1 MVSKRPMHPVA
12 MGRWTTFDLKKM
24 EVMRQNQGSK
34 RSRGRN
40 QNRRTGPSRNQTF
53 DSNGPSVR
61 IRGNASQVHEK
72 YIAMAQDASSSGDSI
87 SSENYLQHAEHYYR
101 ILAVQREEAE
111 ARASSQQQSTRS
123 NNNNGRPPLTDESI
137 ETRDQAAD
145 GQNQPIVEADGID
158 EMPAF
163 VTKKVPEAT
172 EKAKM
177 PNETAI
183 EDD

>member
-1 MVSKRPMHPVA
+1 
-12 MGRWTTFDLKKM
+12 
-24 EVMRQNQGSK
+24 
-34 RSRGRN
+34 
-40 QNRRTGPSRNQTF
+40 
-53 DSNGPSVR
+53 
-61 IRGNASQVHEK
+61 
-72 YIAMAQDASSSGDSI
+72 
-87 SSENYLQHAEHYYR
+87 
-101 ILAVQREEAE
+101 VQREEAE

-177 PNETAI
+177 PDETAI
-183 EDD
+183 GDD